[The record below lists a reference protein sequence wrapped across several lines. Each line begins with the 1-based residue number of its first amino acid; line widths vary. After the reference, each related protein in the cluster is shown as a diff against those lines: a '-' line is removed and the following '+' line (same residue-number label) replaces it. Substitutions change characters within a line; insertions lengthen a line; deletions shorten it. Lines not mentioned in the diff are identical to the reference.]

1 VCAIIGEAIR
11 KFTVSDHKKTQK
23 PDKEKSEL
31 RFLLG
36 YVVQNGV

>member
-1 VCAIIGEAIR
+1 MR
-11 KFTVSDHKKTQK
+11 KFSVSPKKNTN